1 MEYYIDRTHELSGY
15 HGSVTIKFY
24 DIDNNEIELVYDAWE
39 LLKDLPSLFRMA
51 SQAHQQEID
60 WQKNEYRK
68 LAAEMQEEFKRPVGR
83 PPKE

>member
-15 HGSVTIKFY
+15 HGDVTIKFY
-24 DIDNNEIELVYDAWE
+24 DTDNKEIELVYNAWE
-39 LLKDLPSLFRMA
+39 LLKDLPALFRMA

-68 LAAEMQEEFKRPVGR
+68 LAAAMQEEFKRPVGR